1 MFYWPQ
7 ICEHQCN
14 AVDWVSSACRDICG
28 ISTAW
33 ETVSGCTCEIYSNV
47 LLAVLHCDEIVWLGL
62 FHLRS
67 RIGLATREFGTR
79 RTLVSSRRKQT
90 CTPLKQPWML
100 PMCRHRPA
108 RQTLQQHPTQ
118 VKCTAALPSSLADS
132 ETTLRTPL
140 ATVTLLSTCFSRY
153 FHSTSVLFFIS
164 SQVCSC
170 LSIIRSV
177 SCHRECLFVASS
189 TCWVRF
195 RCCWSGLRCKADLI
209 VSR

>member
-1 MFYWPQ
+1 MKKLHYF
-7 ICEHQCN
+7 
-14 AVDWVSSACRDICG
+14 
-28 ISTAW
+28 
-33 ETVSGCTCEIYSNV
+33 EIYSNV
-47 LLAVLHCDEIVWLGL
+47 YSIHSVCICIYLIQNIFHCDEIVWLEL

-79 RTLVSSRRKQT
+79 RTLVSSKRKQT

-132 ETTLRTPL
+132 EATRRTPL
-140 ATVTLLSTCFSRY
+140 ATITLLSTCVSCY
-153 FHSTSVLFFIS
+153 FHSISVLLFIR

-170 LSIIRSV
+170 LSIMRSFFP
-177 SCHRECLFVASS
+177 CHKECLFV
-189 TCWVRF
+189 CI
-195 RCCWSGLRCKADLI
+195 CIMYLLGEI
-209 VSR
+209 